1 MRYILF
7 WLALTMFLGSC
18 TINKDIL
25 FKTPTDYEYDKYS
38 DSLQTT
44 VSKITANNT
53 LIMFFFTG
61 DGHMLIE
68 NGIGTSVLS
77 NSNGGNGANVNV
89 RNQISYVVD
98 EDGTIKL
105 PVLGRIPIAGLSVR
119 EAETYLEQLYTQ
131 YYNEPFVVLQI
142 NNNRVIV
149 SPGDGG
155 AAKVITLT
163 NDNTTLLEAL
173 ALAGGVSDRGIS
185 SKIKLIRIN
194 DETGERDVFLIDL
207 STIEGISKA
216 DLIVQPNDIIYVE
229 PLPLIASG
237 LVQEIAPIITLI
249 TTAALLIAIIQAQN

>member
-1 MRYILF
+1 
-7 WLALTMFLGSC
+7 
-18 TINKDIL
+18 
-25 FKTPTDYEYDKYS
+25 
-38 DSLQTT
+38 
-44 VSKITANNT
+44 
-53 LIMFFFTG
+53 MFFFTG
-61 DGHMLIE
+61 DGHTLIE

-77 NSNGGNGANVNV
+77 GSNGGNGANLNV
-89 RNQISYVVD
+89 RNQITYVVD

-105 PVLGRIPIAGLSVR
+105 PVLGRIPIAGLSIR
-119 EAETYLEQLYTQ
+119 EAESYLEQLYTQ
-131 YYNEPFVVLQI
+131 YYNEPFVVLQV

-163 NDNTTLLEAL
+163 NENTTLLEAL
-173 ALAGGVSDRGIS
+173 ALAGGISDRGIS
-185 SKIKLIRIN
+185 SKIKLIRVN
-194 DETGERDVFLIDL
+194 DLTNERDVFLIDL